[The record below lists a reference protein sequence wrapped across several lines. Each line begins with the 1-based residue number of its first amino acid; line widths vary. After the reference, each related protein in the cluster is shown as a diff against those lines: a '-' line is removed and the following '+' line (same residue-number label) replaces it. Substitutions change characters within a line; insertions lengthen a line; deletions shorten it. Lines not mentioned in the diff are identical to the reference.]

1 MKKTKLAKQFLSEL
15 ENNPNVA
22 IACKRVG
29 LSRQTVYRWRQTDT
43 EFNKAVDEAMTLGT
57 ESILDLA
64 ESKLAANVASGN
76 QRAIETALAY
86 YGKRS
91 ERNKSS
97 NNEYGYKSLA
107 DLLIAAHKAKP

>member
-57 ESILDLA
+57 ESI
-64 ESKLAANVASGN
+64 
-76 QRAIETALAY
+76 
-86 YGKRS
+86 S

-97 NNEYGYKSLA
+97 NNECGYKSLA